1 MDDLRRGAF
10 AGVRLV
16 QPTHGALH
24 GLAEPACGTHW
35 VFAGAVQPHPAGGG
49 KPEGITDLLVQK

>member
-1 MDDLRRGAF
+1 MDDLRCGAF

-16 QPTHGALH
+16 QSDHGSDLVEPTR
-24 GLAEPACGTHW
+24 GTHW
-35 VFAGAVQPHPAGGG
+35 VFAGAVQPDPAGGG

>member
-1 MDDLRRGAF
+1 MDALRCGAF

-24 GLAEPACGTHW
+24 GLAEPACGAGGIYH
-35 VFAGAVQPHPAGGG
+35 GAVQPHPAGGG
-49 KPEGITDLLVQK
+49 KPEGVRV